1 MNSPTIR
8 LARLADLAALTA
20 LESRFPSDR
29 LSRASLRRFVVAP
42 SAEIWVAECE
52 DTVVGDAVLLYRRHA
67 RRARLYSLVVEAA
80 RTGQGFGRTLL
91 EACEKAARERG
102 CRELVLEVRPDNL
115 VAIGLYERAGFR
127 VVGRR
132 EAFYEDG
139 TTAIVLGKSLRAAPA
154 HEPIGVRT
162 PQIAYA

>member
-1 MNSPTIR
+1 MNSPIIR
-8 LARLADLAALTA
+8 RARPADLAALTA
-20 LESRFPSDR
+20 LESRFPCDR
-29 LSRASLRRFVVAP
+29 LSRASLRRLVIGP
-42 SAEIWVAECE
+42 SAEVWVAECE
-52 DTVVGDAVLLYRRHA
+52 ATVVGDAVLLYRRNT

-80 RTGQGFGRTLL
+80 RTGQGIGRALL
-91 EACEKAARERG
+91 ETCEKAARQRG

-139 TTAIVLGKSLRAAPA
+139 TTAVVLGKPLLSAQL
-154 HEPIGVRT
+154 HEPILART